1 MRVWLSVSVRLAST
15 QRASSAP
22 VMRQSAVTARR
33 IEAMARHGLPQLVV
47 PAGASAGVGTD
58 DFLGGEGYGRAAPA
72 EDDEDVPV
80 ALGGSGA

>member
-47 PAGASAGVGTD
+47 AVGASAGAGTD
-58 DFLGGEGYGRAAPA
+58 DFFGVADGRAAPA
-72 EDDEDVPV
+72 ADGEDVPV

>member
-33 IEAMARHGLPQLVV
+33 IDAMARHGLPQLVV
-47 PAGASAGVGTD
+47 PGAASAGVGTD
-58 DFLGGEGYGRAAPA
+58 DFFGDAADGRVAPA
-72 EDDEDVPV
+72 EGVEDVPV